1 MRSLALF
8 AAALSVC
15 ILSSVPVAAQFDDE
29 FDDEFDEEFDEPAQ
43 TSPAATAGDEED
55 PFDEDPFDEDPLD
68 EAPVSEGDGASEA
81 VVDEEDASEDAE
93 DADAEPYADPRDDPA
108 DARRFRMVNTFLGP
122 TGGVHLLDAHGAP
135 AGTFRVQL
143 GIEFFAKDGFLFP
156 GDGHSRV
163 GGTFSLSWAVHDLV
177 EVYGSLISYANSNSR
192 EFPDLL
198 IVLGDAVLGTKVGG
212 FVSPVLSVGGDVR
225 LILPTGS
232 GLGVAF
238 DGLGL
243 AFRGTLT
250 ADLRGLDD
258 PKPFLVR
265 ANLGYTFDRS
275 ERMVR
280 GVEDERYDLLPDP
293 LPRQDETRHL
303 ISRVERYAL
312 GINRTDFLHLGVGF
326 EAPLEVREDIHVS
339 PLLEWNLDVP
349 VNRQGYDCP
358 FVPAEPGGSRP
369 APGDDDCLARTG
381 FKSFPMSLTFGVR
394 VQPVVRGLGLWLGL
408 DVGLTG
414 QRRSAAVR
422 ELAQNE
428 PWRLLL
434 GISYA
439 HDARGPRIPPPV
451 IREREV
457 PVEVPQEPP
466 PRGRVRGRV
475 VAKGEGTP
483 VPHAIIHFLDREAT
497 ALRADDQGRFVTYAF
512 DPGPVRMNVSAE
524 GMHPT
529 PCEATIDEEGDDV
542 EVVCELERQLV
553 SVEEQQVV
561 ILEQIQFA
569 FDSAEILPESFGLMA
584 QIAHALSENPQIRL
598 VEIQG
603 HTDDQG
609 AYEYN
614 EDLSQRRAE
623 SVKRWL
629 VEHGIEESRLR
640 ARGYGESR
648 PLVNDT
654 TEEARA
660 RNRRVEFRI
669 MERSE

>member
-1 MRSLALF
+1 MRLPLPF
-8 AAALSVC
+8 AAVLSVC
-15 ILSSVPVAAQFDDE
+15 VLSSLPVAAQFEDE
-29 FDDEFDEEFDEPAQ
+29 FDDEFDE
-43 TSPAATAGDEED
+43 AATPADAAESDDPFEED
-55 PFDEDPFDEDPLD
+55 PLEEDVATE
-68 EAPVSEGDGASEA
+68 SEA
-81 VVDEEDASEDAE
+81 TDGDSSTSGSRHEADENEEH
-93 DADAEPYADPRDDPA
+93 ADPRDDPA
-108 DARRFRMVNTFLGP
+108 DARRFRMFNTFVGP
-122 TGGVHLLDAHGAP
+122 TGGVHVLDAHGAP

-143 GIEFFAKDGFLFP
+143 GIEFFAKNGFLFP
-156 GDGHSRV
+156 SDNHSRV
-163 GGTFSLSWAVHDLV
+163 GGTVSLSWAVHDLV
-177 EVYGSLISYANSNSR
+177 EVYGSLISYANSNSQ

-198 IVLGDAVLGTKVGG
+198 IVLGDAVLGSKVGA
-212 FVSPVLSVGGDVR
+212 FVSPVLSLGGDVR
-225 LILPTGS
+225 LLLPTGS

-243 AFRGTLT
+243 ALRGTLT

-275 ERMVR
+275 ERLIR
-280 GVEDERYDLLPDP
+280 SVENERYGLLPDP
-293 LPRQDETRHL
+293 LPPRDETRHL
-303 ISRVERYAL
+303 ISRVERYSL

-326 EAPLEVREDIHVS
+326 EAPLDVRDDIHIS

-349 VNRQGYDCP
+349 VNRQGYDCA
-358 FVPAEPGGSRP
+358 FVPAEPGGSRA
-369 APGDDDCLARTG
+369 APGDDDCLSRKG
-381 FKSFPMSLTFGVR
+381 FASFPMSLTFGVR
-394 VQPVVRGLGLWLGL
+394 VQPVVRGLGFWLGL

-428 PWRLLL
+428 PWRLLI
-434 GISYA
+434 GVSYA
-439 HDARGPRIPPPV
+439 HDTRGPRIPPPV

-466 PRGRVRGRV
+466 PRGRVHGQV
-475 VAKGEGTP
+475 VAKGESTP
-483 VPHAIIHFLDREAT
+483 IPHAVIGFPDRDAT
-497 ALRADDQGRFVTYAF
+497 ALRADAAGRFVTYAF
-512 DPGPVRMNVSAE
+512 DPGPVRMNVGAE

-529 PCEATIDEEGDDV
+529 PCEATIDDEGNDI

-553 SVEEQQVV
+553 AVEEEQVV

-569 FDSAEILPESFGLMA
+569 FDSAEILAESFGLMT
-584 QIAHALSENPQIRL
+584 QIAQALRENPQIGL

-614 EDLSQRRAE
+614 EDLSQRRAD
-623 SVKRWL
+623 SVKQWL

-654 TEEARA
+654 TDEARA

-669 MERSE
+669 MERTE